1 MNKSIVLVLLF
12 NICLGIVAPSIAVF
26 NNRSLEEAVV
36 LVNLEKDVEMEEEEL
51 DETIF
56 FFEPQ
61 LKQGSGDTPL
71 DLSLW
76 FDHHYQEIYLMG
88 VTLPPQNVA

>member
-1 MNKSIVLVLLF
+1 
-12 NICLGIVAPSIAVF
+12 
-26 NNRSLEEAVV
+26 
-36 LVNLEKDVEMEEEEL
+36 MEEEEL